1 MSTTQ
6 TTKFW
11 AEKVSTLTQLPEH
24 FQQLVAELIQG
35 DFSSAY
41 VVYAPSRKYNDAVLM
56 LMDKKVVVLKQKD
69 DEVHANIF
77 NMEEIQLVQMGSTL
91 LDSWLKICGKTNG
104 RFHCEIIDFNTVL
117 DELFEPVLD
126 EVRRHTLGLLST
138 DQPVKD
144 QELDDL
150 KELNLKFYNYGK
162 MRLLPG
168 QRVLAC
174 AYQPEVK
181 LSFWKRTTDRET
193 EPHLLVLT
201 EEELLMIKETAQRK
215 KSATQ
220 KYSGIWTHIPLM
232 KINTIELAPSNDG
245 WGELTIQLEGQKPLT
260 LHYQEDHMEKVQQ
273 LIDGLISQKTQV
285 KD

>member
-11 AEKVSTLTQLPEH
+11 AEEVTTLNQLPDH
-24 FQQLVAELIQG
+24 FQQLVYELIQG

-41 VVYAPSRKYNDAVLM
+41 VVYAPSRKYSDAVIM
-56 LMDKKVVVLKQKD
+56 LMDQKVVVLKKKD
-69 DEVHANIF
+69 DDVNANIYH
-77 NMEEIQLVQMGSTL
+77 MEEIQQVQMGSTL

-104 RFHCEIIDFNTVL
+104 RFNCETIDFNTVM

-138 DQPVKD
+138 DQPIED
-144 QELDDL
+144 QKLNDL

-168 QRVLAC
+168 QCVLAY

-181 LSFWKRTTDRET
+181 LSFWKRATERET

-201 EEELLMIKETAQRK
+201 EKELLMIKETGQRK

-220 KYSGIWTHIPLM
+220 KYSGIWTHIPLK
-232 KINTIELAPSNDG
+232 KIDTIELAPLDDG
-245 WGELTIQLEGQKPLT
+245 WGELTVKMEGQ
-260 LHYQEDHMEKVQQ
+260 
-273 LIDGLISQKTQV
+273 
-285 KD
+285 